1 MNRKA
6 LQWLYDELPT
16 LVSEG
21 VLTGEGAERLRQ
33 HYGEGEPRSGRRIAL
48 TVCSILG
55 AVLIGAGV
63 ILLLAHNWDD
73 LSRAAR
79 TALSLVPLAAAQ
91 ALAFWALATGRRSAA
106 WREGLGTYLSLA
118 VGAAIALVAQ
128 TYNIPGDTGS
138 FLLTWMLLIL
148 PAVYLLD
155 AVVPAVIY
163 LAGMTAWAGCEQS
176 ARGHSAWFWV
186 WMALALPYFAAHVRR
201 NPYSPASAVLGW
213 SLAICLGIGMGIVLS
228 PVLENVWIVLYSLLL
243 AAFYLAGT
251 VWFRNS
257 PTAWQNPLHSVGAM
271 GIAGLSL
278 LLSFKWLWHEFDY
291 NHLLLLNFARPEAWA
306 ALLVLGILLVLATAL
321 LPAVRRLD
329 PFRLVY
335 GAMPAMAVGGQ
346 WLHSRWDSRPPAV
359 LFSLYLFALGLTTLV
374 SGIRRGRIGTVNAG
388 LLMLAA
394 LIVARFFDSDL
405 SFVVRGL
412 AFVGVGVGFLVANV
426 VMIKRMKGGAQ

>member
-1 MNRKA
+1 
-6 LQWLYDELPT
+6 
-16 LVSEG
+16 VSEG

-33 HYGEGEPRSGRRIAL
+33 HYDEVEPRSGRRIAL

-91 ALAFWALATGRRSAA
+91 TLAVWALATGRRSAA
-106 WREGLGTYLSLA
+106 WREGLGAYLSLA

-176 ARGHSAWFWV
+176 ARGHSAWFWA
-186 WMALALPYFAAHVRR
+186 WMALALPWFAAHVRR

-228 PVLENVWIVLYSLLL
+228 PVLENVWIMLSSLLL

-251 VWFRNS
+251 VWFRNA
-257 PTAWQNPLHSVGAM
+257 PAAWQNPLHSIGAV

-278 LLSFKWLWHEFDY
+278 LLSFKWPWHELGHA
-291 NHLLLLNFARPEAWA
+291 HLYRLDLTRPEAWTA
-306 ALLVLGILLVLATAL
+306 VAVLGILLIASTAL
-321 LPAVRRLD
+321 LPVVRRAD
-329 PFRLVY
+329 PARLVY
-335 GAMPAMAVGGQ
+335 GAMAAVAIVGHWLCQQ
-346 WLHSRWDSRPPAV
+346 WGSRPPSL

-374 SGIRRGRIGTVNAG
+374 SGIRQSRIGTVNAG
-388 LLMLAA
+388 LLVLAA

-405 SFVVRGL
+405 SFVARGL
-412 AFVGVGVGFLVANV
+412 AFVAVGVGFLVANV